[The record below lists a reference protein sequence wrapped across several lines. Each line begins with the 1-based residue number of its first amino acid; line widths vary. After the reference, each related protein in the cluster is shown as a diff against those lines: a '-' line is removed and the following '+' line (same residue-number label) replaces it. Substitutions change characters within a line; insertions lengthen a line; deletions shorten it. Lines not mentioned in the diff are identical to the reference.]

1 MVDNCMRSGGRA
13 GGFRIYGLAV
23 KSFGLADRLIII
35 RSSVNIDVFPSGVTP
50 EMLWGVKDEDHIAS
64 EDSIESVDIF
74 ETSMKNCF
82 CVGKTL
88 IDEIMAGRL

>member
-1 MVDNCMRSGGRA
+1 MNV
-13 GGFRIYGLAV
+13 
-23 KSFGLADRLIII
+23 LISQILTF
-35 RSSVNIDVFPSGVTP
+35 FPSGVTP